1 MPSLGIDKPAEYYAE
16 LSRRREEYRRK
27 LIAKG
32 VANGSMKMLKL
43 MHRKGL

>member
-1 MPSLGIDKPAEYYAE
+1 MPTFSIDKPAGHYVD
-16 LSRRREEYRRK
+16 LSRKRNEYRGK

-32 VANGSMKMLKL
+32 VVNGSTKMLKL